1 MKVLPKNKNSANR
14 GNHLKLFLYIILA
27 FKFTPV
33 FSNTFSEINESNVRV
48 VMEDIIGI
56 NGINNMT
63 NDFDSNDVVTCNGIK
78 AMGNSID
85 EMTNATISIR
95 SEAAGATYKN
105 ALYVKNGYARIQ
117 YKKFGWHFASTF
129 PKSMLMF
136 PRVNTLNLLIVL
148 PLTPFL

>member
-1 MKVLPKNKNSANR
+1 MKSYVNLNLDLIINNFI
-14 GNHLKLFLYIILA
+14 KLHFLLLFFIFPNLSS
-27 FKFTPV
+27 
-33 FSNTFSEINESNVRV
+33 SNTFSEINESNVRV

-105 ALYVKNGYARIQ
+105 ALYVKNLCNGPARIQ
-117 YKKFGWHFASTF
+117 YKKFGWH
-129 PKSMLMF
+129 L
-136 PRVNTLNLLIVL
+136 RVLSRD
-148 PLTPFL
+148 